1 MTLENVSDEIVELQ
15 ARLLDAVRTAT
26 STPTVEVRGT
36 LTPISGGY
44 YARIYGVEFDN
55 APSEFDHPLVLRV
68 MPDANHAAHEI
79 AIQRAVAEQR
89 YPAPAVRL
97 ADPTQATLG
106 HPYMLMDRALGEPLL
121 ANLSLAK
128 AITMLPR
135 ILATLPKLLATALV
149 DLHQL
154 DTAPVR
160 AALAA
165 TQIPKPEGT
174 ASLLAPLIDSPGV
187 AYVETLQRAVEWLQE
202 HEPSIGSAVVCHGD
216 LHPLNILAVGTDVKA
231 IIDWTGARLAD
242 PAFDVAC
249 TRVLVAQA
257 PLTAPKAVQPI
268 LRAIG
273 RSLARRFVKQYR
285 KKLPLDDNQLQWHE
299 AWQCA
304 RAISEVANWRITG
317 VESHAH
323 PFETSLAGLSEHLQ
337 RITGIEVILPPARQI
352 AAEHT

>member
-1 MTLENVSDEIVELQ
+1 MVELQ
-15 ARLLDAVRTAT
+15 SRLLDAVRTAT
-26 STPTVEVRGT
+26 GTPTIEVRGI

-44 YARIYGVEFDN
+44 YAKIYGVEFDN
-55 APSEFDHPLVLRV
+55 APWELDRPLVLRV

-79 AIQRAVAEQR
+79 AIQRAVADQG

-106 HPYMLMDRALGEPLL
+106 RPYMLMDRALGEPLL

-135 ILATLPKLLATALV
+135 ILATLPKILATALV
-149 DLHQL
+149 ELHQL
-154 DTAPVR
+154 DPAPVR
-160 AALAA
+160 NALAA
-165 TQIPKPEGT
+165 TGIPKPEGT
-174 ASLLAPLIDSPGV
+174 PSLLEPLLTSPGI
-187 AYVETLQRAVEWLQE
+187 AHVERLRGAVEWLRENQ
-202 HEPSIGSAVVCHGD
+202 PLVGSAVVCHGD
-216 LHPLNILAVGTDVKA
+216 LHPLNILADGTEVKA

-249 TRVLVAQA
+249 TAVLVAQA
-257 PLTAPKAVQPI
+257 PLAAPKAVQPI

-285 KKLPLDDNQLQWHE
+285 QRMPLDDAQLQWHE

-304 RAISEVANWRITG
+304 RAIAEVANWRLTG
-317 VESHAH
+317 AESQAH
-323 PFETSLAGLSEHLQ
+323 PFETSLTGLTQHLQ
-337 RITGIEVILPPARQI
+337 HITGIEVILPPAHRV
-352 AAEHT
+352 AVDHA